1 MRLHTQPLTWIL
13 GLAAIALSAF
23 AWLGAPAADPAER
36 IDVDVAYQSASFEQL
51 ARESNVVASGQVVR
65 ISPTRW
71 NQDDGTYWERTLT
84 DAAGLETIEVALPYY
99 QIEIAPERFVVDAG
113 GGLSADGGPL
123 TLTVV
128 GMSPLDDPAGAGLAV
143 SEQSLEQ
150 TAPRVGDRVLVFA
163 TPMEIDWLG
172 GSRKVLGPTGAPGQ
186 SVLGLAPDGR
196 FVSPGAGLAPATL
209 DDLAARILSL
219 RGAGGTTD

>member
-36 IDVDVAYQSASFEQL
+36 VDVDVAYQSASFEQL
-51 ARESNVVASGQVVR
+51 ARDSNVVASGQVVR

-150 TAPRVGDRVLVFA
+150 TAPRRLRMRAARSSSVAGAR
-163 TPMEIDWLG
+163 P
-172 GSRKVLGPTGAPGQ
+172 APGLTKRP
-186 SVLGLAPDGR
+186 S
-196 FVSPGAGLAPATL
+196 GARPRTL
-209 DDLAARILSL
+209 
-219 RGAGGTTD
+219 

>member
-36 IDVDVAYQSASFEQL
+36 VDVDVAYQSASFEQL